1 MRPAW
6 GKYED
11 EGLYHRLEH
20 HCADAAGCF
29 EALITDDVLAARFA
43 RASGSATGDRL
54 DPVTF
59 SRLAVIAF
67 LHDFAKLNA
76 GFQFKVRDPAT
87 LPGKPPPRMS
97 HVAEAFYCIEQ
108 PDICERLGLY
118 DLLDEWGEGLDAL
131 LRGALTHHGRPPR
144 RPHGGG
150 GPRAIWEPFAGYD
163 PAASASLLR
172 RRAEDW
178 FPEAFR
184 PGPPLP
190 DRPAF
195 AHLFAGVV
203 ALADQIGSDRDRHF
217 PFEPNDDPAY
227 IKRARRQAR
236 EAIAARGLRRTRW
249 PAAAGGTDFRAMFD
263 HTAPRPLQAT
273 VADAPLDV
281 PLLILESETG
291 SGKTEAAVLRFA
303 ALLRAGSVDGL
314 YFAVPTRAA
323 AKQLHER
330 VRLAVRAL
338 LPDRWADATAL
349 AIPGY
354 CVMGEASGR
363 PEGGF
368 QVYWDDGPDEA
379 DHVARWSADSARHF
393 LSAPA
398 AVGTI
403 DQALLGA
410 LKVKWAHLR
419 GAALSRSLLVVDEVH
434 ASDTYMTELL
444 ATLLGGAPC
453 RRRTRIAHVGDARW
467 GGPSA
472 ACGRQRA
479 TRHAGG
485 RCGRA
490 GTLSQPDPRPR
501 RRGGAATDRGDG
513 DAQGRVDGAAALARR
528 QRVHRGGGA
537 DGGRA
542 GSQGVGDPQHR
553 GERTGRA

>member
-1 MRPAW
+1 MRSAW

-11 EGLYHRLEH
+11 EGLYHRIEH
-20 HCADAAGCF
+20 HCADVAGCF

-43 RASGSATGDRL
+43 RASGSATGNRL
-54 DPVTF
+54 DPVTS

-131 LRGALTHHGRPPR
+131 LRGALTHHARRVVRTAGAARARSGNRSPATTLRRVHPCFGDAPRTGSRRRSVAGRPCLTGR
-144 RPHGGG
+144 RSP
-150 GPRAIWEPFAGYD
+150 ISS
-163 PAASASLLR
+163 PASSPLRTRSVRTGTGTSPSSRTTIPPTSSA
-172 RRAEDW
+172 
-178 FPEAFR
+178 
-184 PGPPLP
+184 
-190 DRPAF
+190 
-195 AHLFAGVV
+195 
-203 ALADQIGSDRDRHF
+203 
-217 PFEPNDDPAY
+217 
-227 IKRARRQAR
+227 RARTQAR

-249 PAAAGGTDFRAMFD
+249 PAATGDADFRAMFD
-263 HTAPRPLQAT
+263 HTAPRPLQAA
-273 VADAPLDV
+273 VADAPLDA

-303 ALLRAGSVDGL
+303 ALLRAGLVDGL

-379 DHVARWSADSARHF
+379 DRVARWSAESARHF

-403 DQALLGA
+403 DQALLGT

-434 ASDTYMTELL
+434 ASDAYMTELL
-444 ATLLGGAPC
+444 ATLLEGHLAVGVTHCSC
-453 RRRTRIAHVGDARW
+453 RRRSVG
-467 GGPSA
+467 
-472 ACGRQRA
+472 
-479 TRHAGG
+479 
-485 RCGRA
+485 
-490 GTLSQPDPRPR
+490 R
-501 RRGGAATDRGDG
+501 RERG
-513 DAQGRVDGAAALARR
+513 L
-528 QRVHRGGGA
+528 
-537 DGGRA
+537 
-542 GSQGVGDPQHR
+542 
-553 GERTGRA
+553 